1 MTGAEIADDPAI
13 VLRLRHLYDEVDEG
27 NTPTAIL
34 LPWWPSRGAIRKLF
48 ATKRIY
54 DIVARA
60 IDTRLKSGKPR
71 DDTLQLL
78 LDSGDDNMVVVG
90 FMMGLIIAGAR
101 STGTTGMYTACVRAA
116 LIPSSDTHSASWLL
130 TYLGAHPEW
139 KAKAYAE
146 IESLMFT
153 HSLTPYKQGAPL
165 SDLSAALAQI
175 PLNAWE
181 GSTPVL
187 DALIHETT
195 RLAQPH
201 TAMRKNM
208 GPDVHID
215 GKLVPSGHYV
225 VYPFSDVHLNE
236 ELYPD
241 PWKFDPSRPRP
252 DARYSYI
259 GWGGGTI
266 SSLFL
271 AWHSLTNSYL
281 VGKTTCLGQ
290 RLAKLEM
297 KLLSAVLLVGTNF
310 SVVDKGGK
318 FLETL
323 PRPNWNDIL
332 GCKPPKDSCFIEFEV
347 NY

>member
-1 MTGAEIADDPAI
+1 MPDP
-13 VLRLRHLYDEVDEG
+13 LY
-27 NTPTAIL
+27 P
-34 LPWWPSRGAIRKLF
+34 
-48 ATKRIY
+48 Y
-54 DIVARA
+54 
-60 IDTRLKSGKPR
+60 
-71 DDTLQLL
+71 
-78 LDSGDDNMVVVG
+78 
-90 FMMGLIIAGAR
+90 
-101 STGTTGMYTACVRAA
+101 
-116 LIPSSDTHSASWLL
+116 SASWLL
-130 TYLGAHPEW
+130 TFLGAHPEW
-139 KAKAYAE
+139 KAKAHAE
-146 IESLMFT
+146 IGALMFAN
-153 HSLTPYKQGAPL
+153 SLTPYKAGAPL

-175 PLNAWE
+175 PLDAWE

-208 GPDVHID
+208 GPDVYID

-252 DARYSYI
+252 DARFSHV
-259 GWGGGTI
+259 GWGGGTAPLAFSRPTRQLI
-266 SSLFL
+266 LLHLFL
-271 AWHSLTNSYL
+271 
-281 VGKTTCLGQ
+281 GKTVCLGQ

-297 KLLSAVLLVGTNF
+297 KLLSAMFLLGMDF
-310 SVVDKGGK
+310 SVVDKEDRV
-318 FLETL
+318 LETL

-332 GCKPPKDSCFIEFEV
+332 GCKPPKDSCFIQYQV

>member
-1 MTGAEIADDPAI
+1 
-13 VLRLRHLYDEVDEG
+13 
-27 NTPTAIL
+27 
-34 LPWWPSRGAIRKLF
+34 
-48 ATKRIY
+48 
-54 DIVARA
+54 
-60 IDTRLKSGKPR
+60 
-71 DDTLQLL
+71 
-78 LDSGDDNMVVVG
+78 
-90 FMMGLIIAGAR
+90 
-101 STGTTGMYTACVRAA
+101 
-116 LIPSSDTHSASWLL
+116 
-130 TYLGAHPEW
+130 
-139 KAKAYAE
+139 
-146 IESLMFT
+146 MFT
-153 HSLTPYKQGAPL
+153 HSLTPHKAGAPL
-165 SDLSAALAQI
+165 SDLSASLAQI
-175 PLNAWE
+175 PLSAWE

-252 DARYSYI
+252 DARFSYV
-259 GWGGGTI
+259 GWGGGNACTLTT
-266 SSLFL
+266 SSESHTHAL
-271 AWHSLTNSYL
+271 AAHFI
-281 VGKTTCLGQ
+281 GKTTCLGQ

-297 KLLSAVLLVGTNF
+297 KLVSAMFLLGTDF
-310 SVVDKGGK
+310 SVVDNGGK
-318 FLETL
+318 VLETL

-332 GCKPPKDSCFIEFEV
+332 GCKPPKDSCFIEYQL